1 MKIQTTGLE
10 SLLQSEQNKA
20 EKAGSPSGFAGLLDQ
35 EVAKAEGSQANAL
48 GAPLPPLTSPVL
60 AAQGLESVSE
70 EAADP
75 VAALD
80 GLLDKWE
87 NYAAG
92 LGSGQSLKQVHG
104 ALEDLEAETARVRE
118 LAQDDPGLS
127 AVADELEVLAVTER
141 TKFNRGDY
149 TGR

>member
-1 MKIQTTGLE
+1 MKIQTNGLE
-10 SLLQSEQNKA
+10 SLLQSEQKKA

-35 EVAKAEGSQANAL
+35 EVAKAEGSQANAV
-48 GAPLPPLTSPVL
+48 GAPLPPLTSQVL
-60 AAQGLESVSE
+60 APQGVESVSE
-70 EAADP
+70 ESADP

-92 LGSGQSLKQVHG
+92 LGSGQSLKQSHG
-104 ALEDLEAETARVRE
+104 ALADLEAETARVRE

-149 TGR
+149 I

>member
-1 MKIQTTGLE
+1 MKIQTNGLE
-10 SLLQSEQNKA
+10 SLLQSGQNKA
-20 EKAGSPSGFAGLLDQ
+20 GKTGKGLAGFAGLLDQ
-35 EVAKAEGSQANAL
+35 EVSKASENQANAA
-48 GAPLPPLTSPVL
+48 GTVLPPLTGPLL
-60 AAQGLESVSE
+60 AAQGLESVE
-70 EAADP
+70 PEAGDP

-92 LGSGQSLKQVHG
+92 LGSGQSLKQAEG
-104 ALEDLEAETARVRE
+104 SLQDLEAETARIKE
-118 LAQDDPGLS
+118 MAQADPGLS

-149 TGR
+149 L

>member
-1 MKIQTTGLE
+1 MKIQTNGLE
-10 SLLQSEQNKA
+10 SLLQNEQKKA
-20 EKAGSPSGFAGLLDQ
+20 EKAGQEASGFAGLLDQ
-35 EVAKAEGSQANAL
+35 EVAKASGSQANAA
-48 GAPLPPLTSPVL
+48 GALLPPLTSPLL
-60 AAQGLESVSE
+60 ATQGVEEVAEESGD
-70 EAADP
+70 A

-92 LGSGQSLKQVHG
+92 LGSGQSLKQADG
-104 ALEDLEAETARVRE
+104 ALQDLEAETARIKE
-118 LAQDDPGLS
+118 MAQSDPGLS

-149 TGR
+149 I